1 MHTSPKISAFPVRD
15 GELRVGSGKFPKKGV
30 ISVGSV
36 DRRSKIGVQLTE
48 ITECATVIE
57 LLGAY
62 LLLAKA
68 ECCAWDSI

>member
-1 MHTSPKISAFPVRD
+1 
-15 GELRVGSGKFPKKGV
+15 VGSGKFPKKGV